1 MRMAGRIGSRETGP
15 KLSDASCTG
24 PARWLCVDRVRQESG
39 FGKAADRPPYD
50 QKRTLE
56 ATNGTSQIDV
66 KRSLL
71 IALCV
76 SQSGGKQT
84 FLPPLRLHPG
94 RGIGI
99 NFDLAGT
106 AVFATSDA
114 LAAARARQTPLTFAF
129 FAVVTG
135 IGGKAD

>member
-15 KLSDASCTG
+15 KLSDASYTG

-66 KRSLL
+66 KRTTDRASASSVAS
-71 IALCV
+71 IV
-76 SQSGGKQT
+76 S
-84 FLPPLRLHPG
+84 RHG
-94 RGIGI
+94 R
-99 NFDLAGT
+99 
-106 AVFATSDA
+106 
-114 LAAARARQTPLTFAF
+114 
-129 FAVVTG
+129 
-135 IGGKAD
+135 